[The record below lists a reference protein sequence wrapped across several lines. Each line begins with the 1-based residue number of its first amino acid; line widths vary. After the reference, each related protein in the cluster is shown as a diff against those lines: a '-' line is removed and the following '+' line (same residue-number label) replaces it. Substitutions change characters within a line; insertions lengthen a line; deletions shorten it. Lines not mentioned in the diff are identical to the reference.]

1 MARRADGGF
10 AAVQCKAMNRITKDD
25 VNSFLA
31 ESQRPHK
38 GQAFQERMIVTTA
51 TSWSDNAQKA
61 LKGLDPPVQ
70 QVDRA
75 ALEDLSIDWQ
85 RYLDDEDEP
94 LQAVPHKRLR
104 DHQRQALADVFAG
117 FGEHDR
123 GQLIMAC
130 GTGKTLTALRMAER
144 LAGRGGRV
152 LYAVPSLG
160 LMQQAIRDWTR
171 DRELPL
177 RAFAVCS
184 DETVAGAARDADYL
198 RPTELPLPP
207 TTDADRLSRYAT
219 RDAPDRLTVVFVTY
233 QSMAVIRDAQRV
245 GLPAFDLAICD
256 EAHRTAGVTR
266 AGDEPSPFQLIH
278 GEAIHTRKRLYMTAT
293 PRLYADAVK
302 HRADARSAFLA
313 SMDNEDLYGPEFHR
327 LGFAEAV
334 KRKLLSDYKVSILAV
349 TEQRIARLLAGGRG
363 ERTLNDVAH
372 TVGCLHALAKS
383 GPDHA
388 RFREQFEDDPE
399 PMTRA
404 VAFSNSIKASEAF
417 VGLVDELRDHHP
429 GGLAFAAEHV
439 DGKSGAA
446 ERRRKLGWL
455 DEVNGV
461 GCHILSNARCLT
473 EGIDVPALDAIMF
486 LEPRKSQIDVVQA
499 VGRVMRKAEG
509 KRLGYIILPIV
520 VSEDTDPSSALDNDA
535 AYAHVW
541 QVLQA
546 LRSHDDRLDAYINQ
560 LDLNRGR
567 EGPVTVTVLDDEG
580 DLGGGPDPDTVE
592 QTVLALDWS
601 ERLEDAIYARI
612 AERCGDRGYWRD
624 WTRDVG
630 TIARAHETRILALLA
645 EPSAAAVRERFY
657 SFLAAL
663 RQNLNESITE
673 TSAAQM
679 LAQHLVSRPVF
690 DALFPGAQG
699 FSVLNPVSQA
709 MEAMIAELEPH
720 GLAAETAALEPFY
733 ESVRARAAGIDNA
746 QGRQAVMLELYGSF
760 FKRVAPDTARDAG
773 IVYTPTE
780 IVDFMIRA
788 TGELLAGEFEGAS
801 LGDPGVHILDP
812 FTGTG
817 TFIARLIAQLEP
829 DALRRKYVGGELH
842 ANEIQLLAYYIAAA
856 NIEAAYR
863 ERAGEERPF
872 GQLVFTDTF
881 RLAESEPLDRD
892 VFAHNAARAREQRE
906 LDLRVIIGNPPWARG
921 QRSGQAY
928 PTLDGR
934 IAGTY
939 VAESAT
945 TGNKNTLYDAYV
957 RAIRWASDRVREGD
971 GGIVALVTNSGFLDG
986 SSFDGFR
993 KTVASEFHAVYVY
1006 DLRGNQRT
1014 AGEVSRREGGKVFG
1028 QGSRAGVAVLLLVR
1042 RPGAVTRDATIHYHA
1057 VSDYL
1062 ARDEKLLLIGAAGVT
1077 ESDWTAIAPNA
1088 HGDWINQRSERF
1100 IAHRPVASVP
1110 SEPRARAGPAA
1121 LFERTSLG
1129 VTTARDRWT
1138 INSSRPRLTD
1148 LVKRQAAAFNEQ
1160 AAALAEGVSAIMEDQ
1175 RRFKWDSPSLRKAR
1189 QGQHVEV
1196 LPADFRT
1203 TVYRPFF
1210 RQHLY
1215 MDAVLIHARYQL
1227 PSLYPTPAARTP
1239 AIVLEQGL
1247 PVSGRGPGVLAVDAI
1262 ATDKTAAGAAGKLC
1276 HMLPRYTYGN
1286 EDTPQGELWSVP
1298 DGRRDNITSEA
1309 LEAYRAHLGS
1319 DVTGD
1324 AVFAYVYAVLH
1335 APEYRERYA
1344 ADLARLLPR
1353 IPDPADRQT
1362 FDAFA
1367 EAGQQLLD
1375 LHIGYDTVEPYELQE
1390 HPRAL
1395 VMPGDEEARYRVT
1408 TMRWADTEHSA
1419 LHYNDWITLAG
1430 IPPEA
1435 HKYVVGPRSALD
1447 WLVDR
1452 YRITTD
1458 RPTGIVN
1465 DPNDWGLE
1473 QGNPRYILDLVKR
1486 VVTVSIETVATVR
1499 ALPELRE
1506 VV

>member
-1 MARRADGGF
+1 MEH
-10 AAVQCKAMNRITKDD
+10 ITKNDI
-25 VNSFLA
+25 NSFLA

-38 GQAFQERMIVTTA
+38 GQSFRERLIVTTA

-61 LKGLDPPVQ
+61 LRGLDPPVQ
-70 QVDRA
+70 QIDRA
-75 ALEDLSIDWQ
+75 ALEGLSIDWQ
-85 RYLDDEDEP
+85 RFLDDENQP
-94 LQAVPHKRLR
+94 LQAIPRKRLR
-104 DHQRQALADVFAG
+104 PHQSEALGDVLSG
-117 FGEHDR
+117 FEEHNR
-123 GQLIMAC
+123 GKLIMAC
-130 GTGKTLTALRMAER
+130 GTGKTLTALRIAER
-144 LAGRGGRV
+144 LVRRGGRV

-160 LMQQAIRDWTR
+160 LMQQAIRDWTS

-184 DETVAGAARDADYL
+184 DQTVTGAARDADYL

-207 TTDADRLSRYAT
+207 TTDPEWLRREAS
-219 RDAPDRLTVVFVTY
+219 RDAPDRMTVVFVTY
-233 QSMAVIRDAQRV
+233 QSMGVIRDAQRA
-245 GLPAFDLAICD
+245 GLPTFDLAICD

-278 GEAIHTRKRLYMTAT
+278 GEAIDARKRLYMTAT

-302 HRADARSAFLA
+302 NRADAHSAFLA
-313 SMDNEDLYGPEFHR
+313 SMDDEDLYGPQFHR

-334 KRKLLSDYKVSILAV
+334 KARLLSDYKVSILAV

-372 TVGCLHALAKS
+372 AIGCLHALAKS

-399 PMTRA
+399 PMARA
-404 VAFSNSIKASEAF
+404 VAFSNSIKASEGF

-455 DEVNGV
+455 DEVEDV

-473 EGIDVPALDAIMF
+473 EGIDVPALDAVMF

-499 VGRVMRKAEG
+499 VGRVMRRAEG
-509 KRLGYIILPIV
+509 KRVGYIILPIV

-567 EGPVTVTVLDDEG
+567 DGPVTVTVLDDEG
-580 DLGGGPDPDTVE
+580 DPGAGPDPDAVE
-592 QTVLALDWS
+592 QTVLALDWG

-645 EPSAAAVRERFY
+645 EPSAAAVRERFEA
-657 SFLAAL
+657 FLAAL

-673 TSAAQM
+673 TAAAQM

-699 FSVLNPVSQA
+699 FSALNPVSQA

-733 ESVRARAAGIDNA
+733 ESVRERAAGIDNA
-746 QGRQAVMLELYGSF
+746 EGRQAVMLELYGSF
-760 FKRVAPDTARDAG
+760 FKRVAPETARDAG

-780 IVDFMIRA
+780 IVDFIIRA
-788 TGELLAGEFEGAS
+788 TGELLDREFDGVS

-817 TFIARLIAQLEP
+817 TFIARLVARLEP
-829 DALRRKYVGGELH
+829 DALRRKYAGGELH

-863 ERAGEERPF
+863 ERAGEARPF
-872 GQLVFTDTF
+872 EQLVFTDTF
-881 RLAESEPLDRD
+881 SLAESEPIDRD

-921 QRSGQAY
+921 RRGEQAY
-928 PTLDGR
+928 PTLDRR

-945 TGNKNTLYDAYV
+945 MGNKNTLYDAYV

-971 GGIVALVTNSGFLDG
+971 GGIVGFVTNGGFLDG

-993 KTVASEFHAVYVY
+993 KTVASEFHEVYVY
-1006 DLRGNQRT
+1006 DLRGNART
-1014 AGEVSRREGGKVFG
+1014 AGVTRKREGDGVFD
-1028 QGSRAGVAVLLLVR
+1028 QGSRAGVAVLLLVK
-1042 RPGAVTRDATIHYHA
+1042 RPGAVSRAATIHYHA
-1057 VSDYL
+1057 VADYL
-1062 ARDEKLLLIGAAGVT
+1062 TRDEKLLLIGAAGVT
-1077 ESDWTAIAPNA
+1077 GTKWANIIPNA

-1100 IAHRPVASVP
+1100 IAHRPVAAVP
-1110 SEPRARAGPAA
+1110 SEPPARTGVTA

-1129 VTTARDRWT
+1129 VKTARDTWV
-1138 INSSRPRLTD
+1138 ISSSEPRLGE
-1148 LVKRQAAAFNEQ
+1148 LVHRQAEAFNER
-1160 AAALAEGVSAIMEDQ
+1160 AALLAAGDTKSIAQEPRE
-1175 RRFKWDSPSLRKAR
+1175 FKWDDGARRKAK
-1189 QGQHVEV
+1189 QGRYIEV
-1196 LPADFRT
+1196 LAASFRST
-1203 TVYRPFF
+1203 AYRPFF
-1210 RQHLY
+1210 RQHVYLDPVLTDRLY
-1215 MDAVLIHARYQL
+1215 RLSSI
-1227 PSLYPTPAARTP
+1227 YPTPDARTP
-1239 AIVLEQGL
+1239 AIVVEQGL
-1247 PVSGRGPGVLAVDAI
+1247 PAAGRALGVLAVDAI
-1262 ATDKTAAGAAGKLC
+1262 PDIKVAAGASGGLG
-1276 HMLPRYTYGN
+1276 HVLPRYHYAGI
-1286 EDTPQGELWSVP
+1286 EDTQQTALWP
-1298 DGRRDNITSEA
+1298 DGRPGRRDNIATEA
-1309 LEAYRAHLGS
+1309 LEAYRARLGP
-1319 DVTGD
+1319 DVTAD
-1324 AVFAYVYAVLH
+1324 AIFGYVYAVLH
-1335 APEYRERYA
+1335 APQYRERYA

-1353 IPDPADRQT
+1353 IPDPADRDT
-1362 FDAFA
+1362 FDAFS
-1367 EAGQQLLD
+1367 EAGQKLLD
-1375 LHIGYDTVEPYELQE
+1375 LHIGYETVEPYELQE

-1395 VMPGDEEARYRVT
+1395 VPPEDEDDRYRVT
-1408 TMRWADTEHSA
+1408 KMRWADKGRTA

-1430 IPPEA
+1430 IPSEA
-1435 HKYVVGPRSALD
+1435 REYVIGPRSALD

-1452 YRITTD
+1452 YRVTID
-1458 RPTGIVN
+1458 KPTGIVN

-1486 VVTVSIETVATVR
+1486 VTTVSLETMALVRSLPALEDAGRSVR
-1499 ALPELRE
+1499 ALD
-1506 VV
+1506 